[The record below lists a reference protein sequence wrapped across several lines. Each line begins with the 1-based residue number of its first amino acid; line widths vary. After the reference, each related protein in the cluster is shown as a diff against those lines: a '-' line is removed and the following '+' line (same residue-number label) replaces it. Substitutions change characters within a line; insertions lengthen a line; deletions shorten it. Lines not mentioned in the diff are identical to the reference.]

1 MPVDKK
7 TLGGRIRKLRELKHL
22 TQEELGDMIDSDGNT
37 VSRWET
43 GKLGIGNSFIVKLAR
58 ALDTSTD
65 YILIGDASQSENS
78 SSEANNP
85 ERKLDDSSIDSSFTQ
100 KGDFIGSGKVLF
112 YRDGDKQF
120 VLPATPEAQTWF
132 QKFIENLM
140 LNRAE
145 VHAS

>member
-1 MPVDKK
+1 MVFSD
-7 TLGGRIRKLRELKHL
+7 RIAKLRKENGLNQMDL
-22 TQEELGDMIDSDGNT
+22 AEGLRVSVDS
-37 VSRWET
+37 VRRWEQ
-43 GKLGIGNSFIVKLAR
+43 GKRSPDVEMMNKIAQLLNTTVGYLSGE
-58 ALDTSTD
+58 TD
-65 YILIGDASQSENS
+65 
-78 SSEANNP
+78 NP
-85 ERKLDDSSIDSSFTQ
+85 ERKLDDSSIDSSFIQ